1 MQTLSSDERKLI
13 AYSLRIKRS
22 KRVIAT
28 LLHRDLSVIKRE
40 IQRNTLPG
48 KRYDAEVAQRLA
60 DGRAKQTNT
69 RKLDTNEDL
78 QSYVTQQ
85 LREGWSPEEVCGRL
99 RTDPPP
105 TLRGVK
111 LCHETVYQWIYEG
124 QGRFGGLYAALPRQ
138 QRKRRRRRGRK
149 PRKQTIPARVSI
161 HTRPDTINERR
172 RVGDWESDTMVFRK
186 QAVGL
191 SVQYERKCQL
201 IRLHRVPDHSA
212 DATEQAIAKTVDTL
226 PTWMFKSMTFD
237 NGGEGACHVQFR
249 ERFGVETYFCDPYAS
264 WQKGGVENANGL
276 IRRYLPR
283 TKKLATVTD
292 DELHAIQE
300 RLNNRP
306 RKSLGYRTPNEV
318 LTEELNGPGV
328 H

>member
-1 MQTLSSDERKLI
+1 MIE
-13 AYSLRIKRS
+13 YSVRIKRS
-22 KRVIAT
+22 KRAIAQV
-28 LLHRDLSVIKRE
+28 LRRDLSVIKRE
-40 IQRNTLPG
+40 LQRNTLPG
-48 KRYDAEVAQRLA
+48 KRYDAKSAQRLA
-60 DGRAKQTNT
+60 DHRARKTNT
-69 RKLDTNEDL
+69 RKLDTNDTL
-78 QSYVTQQ
+78 QAYVVAQ

-99 RTDPPP
+99 ALDPPP
-105 TLRGVK
+105 SLHGVT

-161 HTRPDTINERR
+161 HMRPDTINERR

-186 QAVGL
+186 QAEGL

-201 IRLHRVPDHSA
+201 TRFHRVRNRSA
-212 DATEQAIAKTVDTL
+212 EETEQAIAKTMDTL

-264 WQKGGVENANGL
+264 WQKGGVENTNGL
-276 IRRYLPR
+276 IRRYLPQ

-306 RKSLGYRTPNEV
+306 RKSLGYRTPNEA
-318 LTEELNGPGV
+318 LAEELGGRGV